1 MFSVAALLKPAP
13 ASPLP
18 PVPPPTTQNKIGCNS
33 SQAPCQDVN
42 HYTNKIVRPAPRH
55 HRSRPRHSRSFGP
68 LVFLASSVNAL
79 VQLREV
85 LPGPHQQLQLAL
97 SMGENVDPC
106 TCGIPCLLKHIL
118 FSEPRCTA
126 QHERLSKSFQG
137 GNQSLPTCV
146 FGTDALGRLL
156 LSN

>member
-42 HYTNKIVRPAPRH
+42 HYTNRIVRPAPRH

-106 TCGIPCLLKHIL
+106 TCGIPCLLKH
-118 FSEPRCTA
+118 FFMNPVA
-126 QHERLSKSFQG
+126 QPNMKVLSKSYQG